1 MRTRVEELRRRVDE
15 LREELAGLFS
25 SEELDELRRIDDT
38 LDILTELDGVT
49 DVTFLVE
56 MEGLLSAWVILPTG
70 LRMFV
75 EKTDYK
81 TVREAVK
88 ERALEIAVQA
98 VAKLSE
104 ILRGKVD
111 RVARFVERVEGLERD
126 VVRWVEEEE
135 GE

>member
-70 LRMFV
+70 LRIYV

-81 TVREAVK
+81 AVREAVK
-88 ERALEIAVQA
+88 EKALEIAVHA